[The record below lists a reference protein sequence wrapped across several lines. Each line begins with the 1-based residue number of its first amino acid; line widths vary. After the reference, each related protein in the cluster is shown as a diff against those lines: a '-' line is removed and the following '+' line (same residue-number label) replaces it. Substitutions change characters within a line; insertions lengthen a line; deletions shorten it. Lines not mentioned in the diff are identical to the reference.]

1 MKKLII
7 IAALAMLATG
17 CTHKSEEA
25 VSLKIDT
32 ASMLRGRSVD
42 AKVIINNSEKA
53 EVIKGG

>member
-1 MKKLII
+1 MIV
-7 IAALAMLATG
+7 ALVMLAVG
-17 CTHKSEEA
+17 CVKKSEEA
-25 VSLKIDT
+25 VELRIDT